1 MKKEKKSSTGNIF
14 DVIIAIMNLFDVVK
28 NNKDENKNKNN
39 NDKKQFDNFIFQLKK
54 HYDKNPKETMD
65 ELNIIINKTDNCFN
79 SNIINIV
86 FFIISIII
94 FLITTNSS
102 KGSSYVFSDFI
113 AFMMFYI
120 VFYIGVLFGL
130 RDSETGIYISSI
142 CIVISLYGYMEV
154 GNLLQFDNIIYG
166 SLIKAFSII
175 TIIITTIIFIITC
188 IYNKNDKYKINSTN
202 YVKILFLYIL
212 PIFLLRLMIM
222 FINMI

>member
-1 MKKEKKSSTGNIF
+1 MKKK
-14 DVIIAIMNLFDVVK
+14 
-28 NNKDENKNKNN
+28 NKD
-39 NDKKQFDNFIFQLKK
+39 DKLFNELAVQLKK

-65 ELNIIINKTDNCFN
+65 ELNIIVNKIDNCFN
-79 SNIINIV
+79 SKIINVV
-86 FFIISIII
+86 FFIISVII

-102 KGSSYVFSDFI
+102 KGSSYVFDDFVV
-113 AFMMFYI
+113 FMMFYI
-120 VFYIGVLFGL
+120 VFYIGILFGL
-130 RDSETGIYISSI
+130 RDTETGIFISYI

-166 SLIKAFSII
+166 GLIKAFSII
-175 TIIITTIIFIITC
+175 TIIITAVIFIITC

-202 YVKILFLYIL
+202 YMTILFLYIL

>member
-1 MKKEKKSSTGNIF
+1 M
-14 DVIIAIMNLFDVVK
+14 
-28 NNKDENKNKNN
+28 NNKDKI
-39 NDKKQFDNFIFQLKK
+39 DKRSFDEFVVQLKE
-54 HYDKNPKETMD
+54 HYDKNPKETMN
-65 ELNIIINKTDNCFN
+65 ELNIIINKMNNCFN

-86 FFIISIII
+86 FFIISIMI
-94 FLITTNSS
+94 FFITTNSS
-102 KGSSYVFSDFI
+102 KGSGYVFYDFI

-130 RDSETGIYISSI
+130 RDSEAGIYISSI
-142 CIVISLYGYMEV
+142 CIVISLYGYMETA
-154 GNLLQFDNIIYG
+154 NLLQFDNIIYG

-175 TIIITTIIFIITC
+175 TIIITAIIFIITC

>member
-1 MKKEKKSSTGNIF
+1 M
-14 DVIIAIMNLFDVVK
+14 
-28 NNKDENKNKNN
+28 NNKDKI
-39 NDKKQFDNFIFQLKK
+39 DKRSFDEFVVQLKE
-54 HYDKNPKETMD
+54 HYDKNPKETMN
-65 ELNIIINKTDNCFN
+65 ELNIIINKMNNCFN

-86 FFIISIII
+86 FFIISIMI
-94 FLITTNSS
+94 FFITTNSS
-102 KGSSYVFSDFI
+102 KGSGYVFYDFI

-130 RDSETGIYISSI
+130 RDSEAGIYISSI
-142 CIVISLYGYMEV
+142 CIVISLYGYMEAA
-154 GNLLQFDNIIYG
+154 NLLQFDNIIYG

-175 TIIITTIIFIITC
+175 TIIITAIIFIITC

>member
-1 MKKEKKSSTGNIF
+1 MKKK
-14 DVIIAIMNLFDVVK
+14 
-28 NNKDENKNKNN
+28 NKD
-39 NDKKQFDNFIFQLKK
+39 DKLFNELAVQLKK

-65 ELNIIINKTDNCFN
+65 ELNIIINKMDNCFN
-79 SNIINIV
+79 SKIINVV
-86 FFIISIII
+86 FFIISTMI

-120 VFYIGVLFGL
+120 VFYAGVLFGL
-130 RDSETGIYISSI
+130 RDTETGIFISSI
-142 CIVISLYGYMEV
+142 CIVISIYGYMEV
-154 GNLLQFDNIIYG
+154 GNLLQFDNVIYG
-166 SLIKAFSII
+166 DLIKAFSII

-202 YVKILFLYIL
+202 YTRILFLYIL

-222 FINMI
+222 FVNMI